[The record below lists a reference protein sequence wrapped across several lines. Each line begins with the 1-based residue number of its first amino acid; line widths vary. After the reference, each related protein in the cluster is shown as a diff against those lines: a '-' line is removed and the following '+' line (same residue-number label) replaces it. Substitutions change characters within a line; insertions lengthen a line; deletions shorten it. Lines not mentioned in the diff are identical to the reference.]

1 MEKKKVGILTFHRA
15 DNYGAALQCYA
26 LQEVIKSMGHSVE
39 IINYKQPYIENFYK
53 PTTGRQLCKVLKRPR
68 WYYGFF
74 IKELKPQI
82 AKHLKYKYF
91 RARYL
96 NTGTPFSYMSE
107 TPCKYSTILIGSDQ
121 VWSLHCTGGIDEMF
135 FGEFPHN
142 NCKLV
147 GYGISGNIQSLE
159 EVGDERLAKYCK
171 NFDRLSF
178 REESIKEHIENHI
191 NISGTLVL
199 DPTLLLEKNKW
210 EELAKNTKS
219 KKNYVLT
226 YFLHNKSCT
235 PDIDILV
242 EKFAKEN
249 GCKLIDIFDV
259 AQSPTE
265 FLSWI
270 KNAQYVITTSYH
282 ATIFSIIFEKQ
293 FYSIK
298 TNNGHDARYS
308 NLLSKLN
315 IAERAIETAELL
327 NTGSSTIDYTKVKAE
342 LSKHKEASLE
352 YLKWV
357 LMTDKP

>member
-1 MEKKKVGILTFHRA
+1 MEGKKVGILTFHRA
-15 DNYGAALQCYA
+15 DNYGATLQCYA
-26 LQEVIKSMGHSVE
+26 LQEVVKSMGHNVE

-53 PTTGRQLCKVLKRPR
+53 PTTDRQLCKVLKRPR

-74 IKELKPQI
+74 IKELKPKI

-159 EVGDERLAKYCK
+159 EVGDERLTKYCN

-178 REESIKEHIENHI
+178 REESIKEYIKKHIEAN
-191 NISGTLVL
+191 STLVL
-199 DPTLLLEKNKW
+199 DPTLLLEKKQW
-210 EELAKNTKS
+210 EKLTKNTKS
-219 KKNYVLT
+219 KRGYVLT

-235 PDIDILV
+235 PDIDNLV
-242 EKFAKEN
+242 EKFAKEQN
-249 GCKLIDIFDV
+249 CKLINVFDV

-270 KNAQYVITTSYH
+270 KNAQYIITTSYH
-282 ATIFSIIFEKQ
+282 ATIFSIIFGKQ

-298 TNNGHDARYS
+298 TNNGHDARYT
-308 NLLSKLN
+308 NLLSRFN

-327 NTGSSTIDYTKVKAE
+327 NAKSSPIDYTRVKSELLKHRE
-342 LSKHKEASLE
+342 LSLDYLNEALR
-352 YLKWV
+352 
-357 LMTDKP
+357 